1 MSRAAADLPDDPAEL
16 RRLASGLQHDVVVLE
31 AAMAAQALLVEKLK
45 HQLAL
50 LRRARFGRS
59 SEKLDAQIEQFE
71 LLIGD
76 LEETAAEV
84 QATQPPRTT
93 AATPAERK
101 PSVRAPLPHHLPIDG
116 LVDRRQKAAGVL
128 ARQPVY
134 CEDLISPKPLEAA
147 EDFSRLEVDGMD
159 AADTSARVEDVNE

>member
-84 QATQPPRTT
+84 QATRSQT
-93 AATPAERK
+93 ATPMPAERK
-101 PSVRAPLPHHLPIDG
+101 PSVRAPLPSHLPTETVVHEAPCVCPTCG
-116 LVDRRQKAAGVL
+116 GTAFAG
-128 ARQPVY
+128 
-134 CEDLISPKPLEAA
+134 
-147 EDFSRLEVDGMD
+147 
-159 AADTSARVEDVNE
+159 SARTNARCWTTCRPASGASCTSVRR

>member
-1 MSRAAADLPDDPAEL
+1 MVVSVMSRAAADLPDDPAEL

-84 QATQPPRTT
+84 QATRSQT
-93 AATPAERK
+93 ATPMPAERK
-101 PSVRAPLPHHLPIDG
+101 PSVRRPCHLTCRPKRSCT
-116 LVDRRQKAAGVL
+116 RRPACARPAA
-128 ARQPVY
+128 AR
-134 CEDLISPKPLEAA
+134 
-147 EDFSRLEVDGMD
+147 R
-159 AADTSARVEDVNE
+159 